1 MDAIKPVVIS
11 VGGWDPCGGAGLA
24 ADIKTFEQCDVTGM
38 GVCSAL
44 TCQTHDCF
52 ESLQWTDI
60 NLMLSQLNPLIT
72 KYDVKALKLGI
83 MPDMTSI
90 VSIIHAVRSVFPKI
104 TVIWDPVLK
113 ASAGFDFH
121 QQVGDALLN
130 ELMQLVTLVTP
141 NLLEATR
148 LFGDDA
154 SSPVAMQQR
163 MIADGWGAILLK
175 GGHATDHADDVLI
188 TNNEIIRIEGQ
199 RFGASAAKHGSGCV
213 LSSAIAACLAQG
225 LSLPDACRKGKQYV
239 EHFLLSCDG
248 LMGYHVQIKDKKQ

>member
-24 ADIKTFEQCDVTGM
+24 SDVKTLEQCDVTGM

-52 ESLQWTDI
+52 ESLQWTDM
-60 NLMLSQLNPLIT
+60 NLMLCQLTPLLKT
-72 KYDVKALKLGI
+72 YDVKALKFGI
-83 MPDMTSI
+83 MPDFL
-90 VSIIHAVRSVFPKI
+90 SVVTMLGTTKSFFPTI
-104 TVIWDPVLK
+104 PVVWDPVLK
-113 ASAGFDFH
+113 ASDGFEFR
-121 QQVGDALLN
+121 QKVKEVILN
-130 ELMQLVTLVTP
+130 SLMQLVTLVTP

-154 SSPVAMQQR
+154 SSPVALQQR
-163 MIADGWGAILLK
+163 IISGGWGAILLK

-213 LSSAIAACLAQG
+213 LSSAIAAYLAQD

-248 LMGYHVQIKDKKQ
+248 LVGYHVQVKDKKQ